1 MLGPHGEVFGGH
13 GDHQPA
19 VNRYRG
25 AVNRAL
31 FGFEEMAQFDNLL
44 TLLIELRRPQLAK
57 QLKASDRSRMLTTS
71 LPSLD
76 VNLITKVAEGVDRLE
91 EHRAALEALRE
102 TRRTI
107 AGFNITYRRYLQT
120 VVAERTAAVR
130 GATTRVDETARA
142 LKDTQTILQGARHA
156 MQAASTRRR
165 DLRVEEGRLRAR
177 VETIK
182 NSDAYRA
189 TKDLDAAK
197 RRAVEAAKDRP
208 RWRCGSVGSGRS
220 WPKPSRAASGWTRQ
234 LRNAP
239 AKSPAPVRTPAPRP
253 VQPRCTTTSGRPAHL
268 WVPATSTAPKRSSR
282 PRLQAC
288 VTASVN

>member
-1 MLGPHGEVFGGH
+1 M
-13 GDHQPA
+13 
-19 VNRYRG
+19 NRYRA

-57 QLKASDRSRMLTTS
+57 QLKASDLSRMLTTS

-197 RRAVEAAKDRP
+197 RRAVEAAKDEAQVEVRLS
-208 RWRCGSVGSGRS
+208 RERKELAEAVTGR
-220 WPKPSRAASGWTRQ
+220 KRLDTA

-239 AKSPAPVRTPAPRP
+239 AKSPAPVRTRQRRGPSSRAAR
-253 VQPRCTTTSGRPAHL
+253 RPA
-268 WVPATSTAPKRSSR
+268 AGRRTCGCRR
-282 PRLQAC
+282 PRRRRSGHPDRDCRPA
-288 VTASVN
+288 